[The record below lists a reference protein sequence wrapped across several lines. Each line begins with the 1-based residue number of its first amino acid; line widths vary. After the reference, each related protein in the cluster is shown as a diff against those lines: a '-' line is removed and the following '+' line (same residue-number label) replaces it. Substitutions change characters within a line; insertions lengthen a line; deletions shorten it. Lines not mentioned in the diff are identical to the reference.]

1 MKYEDIDNV
10 ENQIINNDYVSYDV
24 KPARKSRQFFEKIKG
39 SFNKEGTGSL
49 LILPLMAITC
59 GFFTVPLMALTAIS
73 LGFLIAQIAKYASI
87 AALTSILT

>member
-24 KPARKSRQFFEKIKG
+24 KPARKSRQFFEKIKV

-49 LILPLMAITC
+49 LIL
-59 GFFTVPLMALTAIS
+59 PLMALTAIS

>member
-24 KPARKSRQFFEKIKG
+24 KPARKSRQFFEKIRG
-39 SFNKEGTGSL
+39 SFYKEATGSL
-49 LILPLMAITC
+49 LIL
-59 GFFTVPLMALTAIS
+59 PLMALTAIS

>member
-39 SFNKEGTGSL
+39 AFNKEGTGSL
-49 LILPLMAITC
+49 LTL
-59 GFFTVPLMALTAIS
+59 PLMALTAIS
-73 LGFLIAQIAKYASI
+73 LGFLIAQIARYASI

>member
-39 SFNKEGTGSL
+39 SFNKEGTSSL
-49 LILPLMAITC
+49 LIL
-59 GFFTVPLMALTAIS
+59 PLMALTAIS

>member
-24 KPARKSRQFFEKIKG
+24 KPARKSRQFFEKLKG
-39 SFNKEGTGSL
+39 SFNKEGTGNL
-49 LILPLMAITC
+49 LIL
-59 GFFTVPLMALTAIS
+59 PLMALTAIS

>member
-39 SFNKEGTGSL
+39 SFNKEATGSL
-49 LILPLMAITC
+49 LIL
-59 GFFTVPLMALTAIS
+59 PLMALTAIS

>member
-39 SFNKEGTGSL
+39 RHGQSADS
-49 LILPLMAITC
+49 
-59 GFFTVPLMALTAIS
+59 
-73 LGFLIAQIAKYASI
+73 
-87 AALTSILT
+87 AAYGAYRDFPRLSDCTNRKIRKHCRAYFDIDLKK

>member
-24 KPARKSRQFFEKIKG
+24 KPARKSRQVFEKIKS

-49 LILPLMAITC
+49 LIL
-59 GFFTVPLMALTAIS
+59 PLMALTAIS

>member
-24 KPARKSRQFFEKIKG
+24 KPARKSRQFFEKIKC
-39 SFNKEGTGSL
+39 SFNKEGSGSL
-49 LILPLMAITC
+49 LIL
-59 GFFTVPLMALTAIS
+59 PLMALTAIS

>member
-39 SFNKEGTGSL
+39 SLNKEGTGSL
-49 LILPLMAITC
+49 LIL
-59 GFFTVPLMALTAIS
+59 PLMALTAIS

>member
-24 KPARKSRQFFEKIKG
+24 KPARKSRQVFEKIKS

-49 LILPLMAITC
+49 LIL
-59 GFFTVPLMALTAIS
+59 PLMALTAIS

-87 AALTSILT
+87 AALTSILA

>member
-24 KPARKSRQFFEKIKG
+24 KPARKTRQLFEKIKS
-39 SFNKEGTGSL
+39 SFNKESTGGL
-49 LILPLMAITC
+49 LIL
-59 GFFTVPLMALTAIS
+59 PLMALTAIS

-87 AALTSILT
+87 SALTSILT

>member
-39 SFNKEGTGSL
+39 SFNKEGTGSFL
-49 LILPLMAITC
+49 
-59 GFFTVPLMALTAIS
+59 PLMALTAIS

>member
-39 SFNKEGTGSL
+39 SFNKEGTGGL
-49 LILPLMAITC
+49 LIL
-59 GFFTVPLMALTAIS
+59 PLMALTAIS

>member
-24 KPARKSRQFFEKIKG
+24 KLARKSRQFFEKIKD

-49 LILPLMAITC
+49 LIL
-59 GFFTVPLMALTAIS
+59 PLMALTAIS

>member
-49 LILPLMAITC
+49 LILPLMA
-59 GFFTVPLMALTAIS
+59 LTAIS
-73 LGFLIAQIAKYASI
+73 TRLSDCTNRKIRKHCRAYFDIDLKK
-87 AALTSILT
+87 

>member
-39 SFNKEGTGSL
+39 SFNQEGTGSL
-49 LILPLMAITC
+49 LIL
-59 GFFTVPLMALTAIS
+59 PLMALTAIS

>member
-39 SFNKEGTGSL
+39 SFNKE
-49 LILPLMAITC
+49 ARAVC
-59 GFFTVPLMALTAIS
+59 
-73 LGFLIAQIAKYASI
+73 
-87 AALTSILT
+87 

>member
-24 KPARKSRQFFEKIKG
+24 KPARKSRQFFEKIKR

-49 LILPLMAITC
+49 LIL
-59 GFFTVPLMALTAIS
+59 PLMALTAIS

>member
-49 LILPLMAITC
+49 PIL
-59 GFFTVPLMALTAIS
+59 PLMALTAIS

>member
-39 SFNKEGTGSL
+39 SSNKEGTGSL
-49 LILPLMAITC
+49 LILPLMA
-59 GFFTVPLMALTAIS
+59 LTAIS
-73 LGFLIAQIAKYASI
+73 IGFLIAQIAKYASI

>member
-49 LILPLMAITC
+49 IIPPLLP
-59 GFFTVPLMALTAIS
+59 LTAIS

>member
-39 SFNKEGTGSL
+39 SFNTEGTGSL
-49 LILPLMAITC
+49 LIL
-59 GFFTVPLMALTAIS
+59 PLMALTAIS

>member
-24 KPARKSRQFFEKIKG
+24 KPARKSRQFFEKIKS
-39 SFNKEGTGSL
+39 SFNKEGAGSL
-49 LILPLMAITC
+49 LIL
-59 GFFTVPLMALTAIS
+59 PLMALTAIS

>member
-39 SFNKEGTGSL
+39 SFNKEGTASL
-49 LILPLMAITC
+49 LIL
-59 GFFTVPLMALTAIS
+59 PLMALTAIS

>member
-24 KPARKSRQFFEKIKG
+24 KPARKSRQFFEKIKA

-49 LILPLMAITC
+49 LIL
-59 GFFTVPLMALTAIS
+59 PLMALTAIS

>member
-49 LILPLMAITC
+49 LILPL
-59 GFFTVPLMALTAIS
+59 TAIS

>member
-39 SFNKEGTGSL
+39 SFNKEGTVSL
-49 LILPLMAITC
+49 LIL
-59 GFFTVPLMALTAIS
+59 PLMALTAIS

>member
-24 KPARKSRQFFEKIKG
+24 KPARKSRQFFEKI
-39 SFNKEGTGSL
+39 NKEGTGSL
-49 LILPLMAITC
+49 LIL
-59 GFFTVPLMALTAIS
+59 PLMALTAIS

>member
-39 SFNKEGTGSL
+39 SFNKEGTGIL
-49 LILPLMAITC
+49 LIL
-59 GFFTVPLMALTAIS
+59 PLMALTAIS

>member
-39 SFNKEGTGSL
+39 SFNKECTGSL
-49 LILPLMAITC
+49 LIL
-59 GFFTVPLMALTAIS
+59 PLMALTAIS

>member
-39 SFNKEGTGSL
+39 SFNKESTGSL
-49 LILPLMAITC
+49 LIL
-59 GFFTVPLMALTAIS
+59 PLMALTAIS
-73 LGFLIAQIAKYASI
+73 LGFLIAQIAKFASI

>member
-49 LILPLMAITC
+49 LILPLMA
-59 GFFTVPLMALTAIS
+59 LTAIS
-73 LGFLIAQIAKYASI
+73 LGDCTNRKIRKHCRAYFDIDLKK
-87 AALTSILT
+87 

>member
-39 SFNKEGTGSL
+39 SFKKEGTGSL
-49 LILPLMAITC
+49 LIL
-59 GFFTVPLMALTAIS
+59 PLMALTAIS

>member
-39 SFNKEGTGSL
+39 SFNKEDTGSL
-49 LILPLMAITC
+49 LIL
-59 GFFTVPLMALTAIS
+59 PLMALTAIS